1 MENEFKILF
10 LECLAYKIK
19 YSLVKKIKLALIAVE
34 KVMYI
39 WTHRHKNP
47 VLHIKENSS
56 LIKADSC

>member
-39 WTHRHKNP
+39 
-47 VLHIKENSS
+47 
-56 LIKADSC
+56 